1 MAHDHD
7 PPADGV
13 SAVTDA
19 PTVSGARI
27 EPRPEARPDFLDRAR
42 RILAGDIRPEDYLPV
57 PDEVRQAVAD
67 HLRPIEAEL
76 GGEVTLEAK
85 RHLLNEWT
93 LLHHHDGENVLA
105 KYTDRG
111 VLVLA
116 AGSQQ
121 MYQVR
126 QHFNPDA
133 RSGFALMSPST
144 AW

>member
-1 MAHDHD
+1 MAHDLD
-7 PPADGV
+7 PPA
-13 SAVTDA
+13 VTDPPA
-19 PTVSGARI
+19 GAVPDAGAD
-27 EPRPEARPDFLDRAR
+27 PRPEARPDFLDRAK
-42 RILAGDIRPEDYLPV
+42 RILSGDIRPDDYLPV
-57 PDEVRQAVAD
+57 PETVRQAVAD
-67 HLRPIEAEL
+67 HLRPIEAEH
-76 GGEVTLEAK
+76 GFTTSPEAV

-105 KYTDRG
+105 RYTDRG

-126 QHFNPDA
+126 LHFNPDS